1 MNSEEENEIKKTVK
15 PFLYFHDICED
26 LLGLQ
31 GVQLVKPKLVKDLRD
46 SHLMLRLVKRVNDR
60 LGLRENNLINA
71 KILKH
76 VIRACYFE
84 FAIYGHSAWCSALG
98 EQELKIL
105 EYLDDIED
113 FYEDAYGMK
122 IYELCFRKYINYV
135 SEN

>member
-1 MNSEEENEIKKTVK
+1 MLE
-15 PFLYFHDICED
+15 
-26 LLGLQ
+26 LQ

-46 SHLMLRLVKRVNDR
+46 SDLMLRLIKRVNDR
-60 LGLRENNLINA
+60 LGLRANNLVNA
-71 KILKH
+71 KILKQ

-122 IYELCFRKYINYV
+122 IYELCF
-135 SEN
+135 